1 MNIKQKLV
9 LNTFIGDTY
18 NQLYKITLEN
28 VNVADINQKQVDYL
42 KSKLNDVETLIN
54 QIIEVGE
61 KK

>member
-1 MNIKQKLV
+1 MNIKQKLL

-42 KSKLNDVETLIN
+42 KSKLNDLEALIN
-54 QIIEVGE
+54 QIIEVGN
-61 KK
+61 K

>member
-1 MNIKQKLV
+1 MNIKQKL
-9 LNTFIGDTY
+9 LLTTFIGDTY

-28 VNVADINQKQVDYL
+28 VNVADINQQQVDYL
-42 KSKLNDVETLIN
+42 KSKLNDLETLIN

>member
-9 LNTFIGDTY
+9 LTTFIGDTY

-28 VNVADINQKQVDYL
+28 VNVADINQQQVDYL
-42 KSKLNDVETLIN
+42 KSKLNDLETLIN

>member
-42 KSKLNDVETLIN
+42 KSKLNDLETLIN

>member
-1 MNIKQKLV
+1 MNIKQKLL

-42 KSKLNDVETLIN
+42 KSKLNDLETLIN

>member
-1 MNIKQKLV
+1 MNIKQKLL

-42 KSKLNDVETLIN
+42 KSKLNDLETLIN
-54 QIIEVGE
+54 QMIEVGE

>member
-1 MNIKQKLV
+1 MNIKQKFL
-9 LNTFIGDTY
+9 LTTFIGDTY

-42 KSKLNDVETLIN
+42 KSKLNDLETLIN
-54 QIIEVGE
+54 QMIEVGE

>member
-9 LNTFIGDTY
+9 LTTFIGDTY

-42 KSKLNDVETLIN
+42 KSKLNDLETLIN

>member
-1 MNIKQKLV
+1 MNIKQKL
-9 LNTFIGDTY
+9 LLTTFIGDTY

-42 KSKLNDVETLIN
+42 KSKLNDLETLIN

>member
-1 MNIKQKLV
+1 MNIKQKL
-9 LNTFIGDTY
+9 LLTTFIGDTY

-42 KSKLNDVETLIN
+42 KSKLNDLETLIN
-54 QIIEVGE
+54 QMIEVGE

>member
-42 KSKLNDVETLIN
+42 KSKLNDLEALIN
-54 QIIEVGE
+54 QIIEVGN
-61 KK
+61 K